1 MRAAFRTAAMGT
13 TSRYPRLHGGRVLYG
28 SLRVLLIDD
37 NDDDRSLI
45 IYELRKQFSNLT
57 YEHICD
63 LTAWSNAL
71 ERGAFD
77 VVIMESQLH
86 WITGLNIL
94 QDLKAQYPDCPV
106 IMLTR
111 HGREELAV
119 TAMKAGLDDF
129 LLKTPQHYARLA
141 AVMQSVLAH
150 AAERRQGREAE
161 VRYRTLFACVPVG
174 LFRSN
179 PEGQILDAN
188 PAFLRMYGYS
198 DRETLVAVNL
208 AAIYVRV
215 EDRQRW
221 QSLMEQE
228 GMVRDFEVQLRR
240 RDGTVLWGRVNSY
253 VMRSAH
259 QQATY
264 YEGIV
269 EDITARKE
277 IEEARRLLDAAA
289 RTLDQ
294 LSPDPA
300 LPRSVVAT
308 AEVDS
313 LQPDPV
319 TLAIDPSSPGSRG
332 QPVDL
337 LQHVR
342 PKGFMQQQ
350 LNVRIDPAL
359 AERLRLFCAERR
371 FKVLDIVT
379 VALERLLE
387 RVETGQLSR

>member
-1 MRAAFRTAAMGT
+1 M
-13 TSRYPRLHGGRVLYG
+13 YG

-45 IYELRKQFSNLT
+45 IYELRQRFGHLT
-57 YEHICD
+57 YEPISE

-71 ERGAFD
+71 ERWAFD
-77 VVIMESQLH
+77 VVIMESQLR
-86 WITGLNIL
+86 WDNGLNIL
-94 QDLKAQYPDCPV
+94 QDLKAQHPDCPV
-106 IMLTR
+106 VMLTS
-111 HGREELAV
+111 HGREELAEA
-119 TAMKAGLDDF
+119 AMKAGLDGY
-129 LLKTPQHYARLA
+129 LVKTPQNYARLA
-141 AVMQSVLAH
+141 DVVQSVLAR
-150 AAERRQGREAE
+150 AAERRQEREAE
-161 VRYRTLFACVPVG
+161 MRYRTLFARVPVG

-198 DRETLVAVNL
+198 DRETLLAVNL
-208 AAIYVRV
+208 AVIYVRV

-240 RDGTVLWGRVNSY
+240 RDGTMLWGRVNSY
-253 VMRSAH
+253 VMRSAPQH
-259 QQATY
+259 ATY
-264 YEGIV
+264 YEGII

-277 IEEARRLLDAAA
+277 IEEARQLLDAAA
-289 RTLDQ
+289 RRFDQ
-294 LSPDPA
+294 LSPDSA

-308 AEVDS
+308 VDVDS
-313 LQPDPV
+313 FQAAPV

-332 QPVDL
+332 QPVTL

-342 PKGFMQQQ
+342 PKGFRQQQ

-387 RVETGQLSR
+387 KVEPGPLSR